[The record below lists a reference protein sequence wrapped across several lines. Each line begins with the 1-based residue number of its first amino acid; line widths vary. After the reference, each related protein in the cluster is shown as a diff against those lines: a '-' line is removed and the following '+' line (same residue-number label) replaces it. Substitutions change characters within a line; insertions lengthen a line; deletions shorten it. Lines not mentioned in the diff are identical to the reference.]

1 MPQFTAQIQIPLIC
15 KRRQNIS
22 WKRVSTV
29 YQLTATAWRNS
40 AKLKKTDT
48 VCSTIISYCQ
58 DEWPKKSNVPLEI
71 KPYWQARGQ
80 LTVHNNL
87 LLYGQRIVI
96 PVSLQKE
103 ILSKSHEGHQGIQ
116 KCRLRANTSVWW
128 PGISKHIKD
137 LVEQC
142 PTCVK
147 EHTPGKEPLIPT
159 DLPDYPWQKIGSDL
173 FFMNGAN
180 YLVVVDYFSRYF
192 ETIKLKS
199 ITSGS
204 IIEGLKSIFP
214 DMASQ
219 KLSSVIMDHSTP
231 HVSLPNSPC
240 HINFNTSHLA
250 LCFLR
255 AMDKQ
260 SALFKLP
267 KDCLKMLKTHTW
279 LF

>member
-1 MPQFTAQIQIPLIC
+1 M
-15 KRRQNIS
+15 
-22 WKRVSTV
+22 V
-29 YQLTATAWRNS
+29 
-40 AKLKKTDT
+40 
-48 VCSTIISYCQ
+48 
-58 DEWPKKSNVPLEI
+58 
-71 KPYWQARGQ
+71 AR
-80 LTVHNNL
+80 
-87 LLYGQRIVI
+87 
-96 PVSLQKE
+96 
-103 ILSKSHEGHQGIQ
+103 
-116 KCRLRANTSVWW
+116 
-128 PGISKHIKD
+128 HIKD
-137 LVEQC
+137 LVERC

-204 IIEGLKSIFP
+204 IIEGLNQFFP

-219 KLSSVIMDHSTP
+219 RLSSVIMDHSTP
-231 HVSLPNSPC
+231 HVSLPNLPC

-255 AMDKQ
+255 AMDKRSAQ
-260 SALFKLP
+260 SKLP